1 MADQEI
7 IKSTKRWKRISSK
20 KYQVELDEGWR
31 DIFVP
36 YGKVEI
42 LLTAFSALGGQVG
55 EDGDLDVDMFTLVRS
70 FGELGDILLT
80 EYDNEG
86 QVKEKGSCRDLSFEE
101 IVPLFEI
108 AKDVMENFT
117 ATISA
122 QLTAGMEEAPAPV
135 PEEEK
140 APEA

>member
-1 MADQEI
+1 MADQETVT
-7 IKSTKRWKRISSK
+7 SNKRWKRISSK
-20 KYQVELDEGWR
+20 KYQVELDEGWKE
-31 DIFVP
+31 IFVP

-42 LLTAFSALGGQVG
+42 LLSAFSALGGQVG
-55 EDGDLDVDMFTLVRS
+55 DEGDLAVDMFTLVRS

-122 QLTAGMEEAPAPV
+122 QLNAGMGEEAEKP
-135 PEEEK
+135 EK
-140 APEA
+140 APKAKA